1 MTKDTRMNLIPYLK
15 AYKKSSFFFL
25 CCLFSISLSAQNV
38 TETRW
43 YFGNS
48 AENLVFDRNG
58 REVYLQTDQFV
69 PFGNS
74 GSATITDQFTGN
86 LLFYTDGTQV
96 YDASHSITPT
106 GVGLNGNSAINVPV
120 VTCPFPGN
128 SGQYFLFTNSGS
140 SGVNEI
146 QYSIVDATVV
156 GNGSAQFP
164 YGDATTINQ
173 STGLVDPSEGM
184 LIVPA
189 GDGELFWLISQN
201 RTTFNIQVT
210 QIDNGGLGTTTN
222 YDFTTAT
229 IPGFQASHFSF
240 NQDSSKLVMAPKTS
254 NRNIWMM
261 DFDPSSGVLSFDHRL
276 LNTGFGDSATE
287 AVFDLEWSGDGSKL
301 YFSRF
306 GGGGAVGQIYQ
317 IDFADPA
324 EIVNPVLSTGIFR
337 SYGLKRAIDNR
348 IYHLYQETNASPFTL
363 GRINRPDS
371 VLDSISY
378 QRIVF
383 TDDFDAR
390 QFSEHT
396 PAYNFTFDT
405 LDFHWIDSCFSNI
418 TKFFPVVEP
427 VPQNL
432 IWDFGDGFG
441 SNSWIPNY
449 EYQAEG
455 GVVVTLTAEVNGI
468 SQSISKMVE
477 IFANDLEVDLGNDT
491 TICVDEILILDAG
504 DGSSFVW
511 NTGALTQTIEID
523 TAGTYWVEVTNATGC
538 TDFDDVEVTEYG
550 LVAQTLNQ
558 WYFGEQAGIEF
569 TGGPVAILDGNQQM
583 AAEGCATISDING
596 DLLFYTN
603 GFTIWNREHE
613 VMLSGDTIGG
623 DQLSAQNAIILPF
636 NGDQTLFYVFTTEQV
651 YGDDEYALKYS
662 VVDMKEG
669 DGLGKVVV
677 KNITLMENSTERI
690 TANDFSGTDF
700 MIVHEFGNNTFRSY
714 RTGTNGLSSPVF
726 SPIGEVHQFMQ
737 EQSATGYMKVSPTQ
751 AQIAVNIPGTNQVE
765 ILDFDRGE
773 ITNPRLISTGESNLY
788 GMEFS
793 TSGNRLYLTTSSANS
808 KLIQYDLDSLFSMDP
823 VSDIEATKYDAYQE
837 GANYGALQMG
847 PDGTIYMAVNNSGTI
862 GTIGS
867 PDADDDGADFD
878 EEGFDLSGRISRL
891 GLPNFS
897 QSENEPSQEPS
908 MTVTAGCAGQES
920 VFTGRGRDPNNVI
933 ENYLWVFG
941 DGQSAAIQDTTHTY
955 ANAGT
960 YTVELRLS
968 NRCDTDTTLFQMIT
982 INSISEQPIVPTDTV
997 ICDQPIVLS
1006 AWPLDD
1012 PGLGY
1017 YWSTGDDTREISV
1030 SSPAIIDV
1038 AIINLTTGCS
1048 SDTVQ
1053 VFVSDARPAA
1063 NIGSDLTICQNDP
1076 STTLDS
1082 QIPNAASYAWAID
1095 GAVLGNNRTFDV
1107 DTTTAGTFEYTVE
1120 VTNSFGCIGRD
1131 TIQVEVRSQPDISAI
1146 GNATSGCGNDDGSI
1160 DLTFNASGSYSYELN
1175 GPSTFGPNN
1184 FDGPGTVTIPNGA
1197 PPGNLEPGNYNLT
1210 VTNLITG
1217 CSLVEIVQIEDPGS
1231 FNFTVNDTG
1240 TCDGDVELTLID
1252 VPADFSYQFQ
1262 TQDGS
1267 QIPNGSNQTIFSN
1280 LNTGTYFIQVTDNN
1294 APNCVETEEITI
1306 TSDPEPTFTFDAIQE
1321 ICGAQGNIFI
1331 TDGTGGAATFTWTG
1345 PGIVSGNPGSSIAV
1359 DQPGTYSV
1367 TADQGVTFCPR
1378 TEDIEVV
1385 FNGDPTVSV
1394 SIDGDPCEGQ
1404 VTLIPVITNGSGTY
1418 LFDWSDGSRA
1428 GENTVNTSGTY
1439 TVTITDQF
1447 TSCEATSAAV
1457 EVTIQPEF
1465 EVILSL
1471 SPDCENNGNVFVIAT
1486 TNYYD
1491 PSITYAWS
1499 DDGGNVFADTD
1510 SVLTITT
1517 SGSYFV
1523 TATNE
1528 SGSCM
1533 AVDDISAAV
1542 VPINPEDLTLPARA
1556 TFCTADPNSPFV
1568 ELDPGIWNSYEWRLS
1583 PDPTVISTDQVYTTS
1598 TAGTYEVTIYNGF
1611 TCATDV
1617 VEVVED
1623 CRPVIFAPNAFSPN
1637 GNGQNDDFFV
1647 FPNDYVDQFEILIYT
1662 RWGELVYRSINQDF
1676 RWDGY
1681 YRGKL
1686 LPVGTYAYILKFSST
1701 LAPNLGTIE
1710 QYGSVTLVR

>member
-1 MTKDTRMNLIPYLK
+1 MTKDTRMNLTPYWK
-15 AYKKSSFFFL
+15 AYKKSTFFII

-96 YDASHSITPT
+96 YDASHSLTPT
-106 GVGLNGNSAINVPV
+106 GVGLNGNSAINMPV
-120 VTCPFPGN
+120 VTSPFPGN

-140 SGVNEI
+140 FGVNEI
-146 QYSIVDATVV
+146 QYSIVDATAV
-156 GNGSAQFP
+156 GNGTAQFP
-164 YGDATTINQ
+164 YGDVTAINQ
-173 STGLVDPSEGM
+173 ATGLVDPSEGM

-201 RTTFNIQVT
+201 RTTFEIQVT
-210 QIDNGGLGTTTN
+210 QIDNGGFGATTN
-222 YDFTTAT
+222 YNFTSAT
-229 IPGFQASHFSF
+229 IPGFEASHFSF
-240 NQDSSKLVMAPKTS
+240 NQDSSKLVMAPKTA

-261 DFDPSSGVLSFDHRL
+261 DFDPGSGALSFDHRL

-287 AVFDLEWSGDGSKL
+287 AVFDVEWSADGSKL

-306 GGGGAVGQIYQ
+306 GGGGTVGQLYQ
-317 IDFADPA
+317 IDFNDPA
-324 EIVNPVLSTGIFR
+324 ETVNPVLATGIFR

-348 IYHLYQETNASPFTL
+348 IYHLYQETNASSFTL

-371 VLDSISY
+371 VLDSINY
-378 QRIVF
+378 QRVVF
-383 TDDFDAR
+383 NDDFNAR

-405 LDFHWIDSCFSNI
+405 LDFYWIDSCFSNT
-418 TKFFPVVEP
+418 TKFFPIVEP
-427 VPQNL
+427 IPQNL
-432 IWDFGDGFG
+432 VWELEPGVF
-441 SNSWIPNY
+441 SNAWIPNY

-455 GVVVTLTAEVNGI
+455 GVLVRLTAEVNGI
-468 SQSISKMVE
+468 TQSVSKMIE
-477 IFANDLEVDLGNDT
+477 IFANDLEVDLGADT
-491 TICVDEILILDAG
+491 TICIDEILTLDAG

-511 NTGALTQTIEID
+511 NTGALTQTIDVD

-538 TDFDDVEVTEYG
+538 TDFDDIEVTEYG

-569 TGGPVAILDGNQQM
+569 TGGATAILDGNQQL

-603 GFTIWNREHE
+603 GFTIWTREHD
-613 VMLSGDTIGG
+613 VMLNGDTIGG
-623 DQLSAQNAIILPF
+623 DQLSAQNAMILPF
-636 NGDQTLFYVFTTEQV
+636 NEDQTMFYIFTTEQV

-662 VVDMKEG
+662 IVDMKG
-669 DGLGKVVV
+669 GNGLGKVIV
-677 KNITLMENSTERI
+677 KNIKLMDNSTERI
-690 TANDFSGTDF
+690 TASGFTGSDF
-700 MIVHEFGNNTFRSY
+700 MIAHEFGNNTFRSY
-714 RTGTNGLSSPVF
+714 LTGANGLSGAIF
-726 SPIGEVHQFMQ
+726 SPAGEIHQFMQ
-737 EQSATGYMKVSPTQ
+737 ELSATGYMKVSPSG

-765 ILDFDRGE
+765 ILDFNQGE
-773 ITNPRLISTGESNLY
+773 ISNPRLINTGETNLY

-793 TSGNRLYLTTSSANS
+793 ASGNRLYLSTSSANS

-823 VSDIEATKYDAYQE
+823 VGDIEATKFDGYTQ
-837 GANYGALQMG
+837 GADYGALQMG

-862 GTIGS
+862 GTVGS
-867 PDADDDGADFD
+867 PDNDNAGANFD
-878 EEGFDLSGRISRL
+878 EAGFDLSGRISRL
-891 GLPNFS
+891 GLPNFAQS
-897 QSENEPSQEPS
+897 QNDPVQEAS

-920 VFTGRGRDPNNVI
+920 VFSGVGRDPNNVI

-955 ANAGT
+955 TNPGT

-968 NRCDTDTTLFQMIT
+968 NRCDTDTTLFQTIT
-982 INSISEQPIVPTDTV
+982 INSISEQPMVPTDTV

-1006 AWPLDD
+1006 AWPVDD

-1017 YWSTGDDTREISV
+1017 YWSSGQSTRQISV

-1053 VFVSDARPAA
+1053 IFISDARPDV
-1063 NIGSDLTICQNDP
+1063 NIGGDLIICQNDP

-1082 QIPNAASYAWAID
+1082 QIPNATSYAWAID
-1095 GAVLGNNRTFDV
+1095 GVVLGNNRTFDV

-1120 VTNSFGCIGRD
+1120 LANFFGCVGRD
-1131 TIQVEVRSQPDISAI
+1131 TIQVEVRPQPDITAV
-1146 GNATSGCGNDDGSI
+1146 GNTTVDCSSSGSMDI
-1160 DLTFNASGSYSYELN
+1160 TFNATGSYSYQLQ
-1175 GPSTFGPNN
+1175 GPTPFGPAN
-1184 FDGPGTVTIPNGA
+1184 FDGPGTVNVSG
-1197 PPGNLEPGNYNLT
+1197 LDPGNYNVT

-1217 CSLVEIVQIEDPGS
+1217 CSLVDIVQIEDPGT
-1231 FNFTVNDTG
+1231 FNFTVSSTG
-1240 TCDGDVELTLID
+1240 TCDGIVELTLAS

-1267 QIPNGSNQTIFSN
+1267 TVPNGSNQTVFSN
-1280 LNTGTYFIQVTDNN
+1280 LNTGTYFIQVTDNTGL
-1294 APNCVETEEITI
+1294 NCVETEQITI
-1306 TSDPEPTFTFDAIQE
+1306 APDPEPAFTFDAIQE
-1321 ICGAQGNIFI
+1321 ICGAQGNVFV
-1331 TDGTGGAATFTWTG
+1331 TDGTGGAATYTWTG
-1345 PGIVSGNPGSSIAV
+1345 PGIVSGNPGTSIVV
-1359 DQPGTYSV
+1359 DQAGIYTVS
-1367 TADQGVTFCPR
+1367 ADQGVGFCVR
-1378 TEDIEVV
+1378 SEEIEVI
-1385 FNGDPTVSV
+1385 FNGDPTVSITI
-1394 SIDGDPCEGQ
+1394 SGDPCEGQ
-1404 VTLIPVITNGSGTY
+1404 VTLIPTISNGSGTY

-1428 GENTVNTSGTY
+1428 GQNTVNTSGTY
-1439 TVTITDQF
+1439 TVTIIDQF
-1447 TSCEATSAAV
+1447 TSCQATSAPVDVTV
-1457 EVTIQPEF
+1457 EPEF
-1465 EVILSL
+1465 EVNLSL

-1491 PSITYAWS
+1491 PSITYEWS
-1499 DDGGNVFADTD
+1499 DGNGNVFADTD
-1510 SVLTITT
+1510 SILTITQ

-1533 AVDDISAAV
+1533 AMDDISAAV
-1542 VPINPEDLTLPARA
+1542 DPINPEDLTLPART
-1556 TFCTADPNSPFV
+1556 TFCTADADNPV
-1568 ELDPGIWNSYEWRLS
+1568 VDLDAGMWNSYEWRLL
-1583 PDPTVISTDQVYTTS
+1583 PDPTIISTDQVYTTAI
-1598 TAGTYEVTIYNGF
+1598 AGTYEVTIYNGF
-1611 TCATDV
+1611 TCTTDR

-1637 GNGQNDDFFV
+1637 GNGQNDEFFV
-1647 FPNDYVDQFEILIYT
+1647 FPNDYVDQFEILIYS
-1662 RWGELVYRSINQDF
+1662 RWGELVYRSTNQDF

-1686 LPVGTYAYILKFSST
+1686 LPVGTYAFILKFSST